1 MPVNLKGEMI
11 STKEAAKELGVTTIR
26 VRALISAGRLP
37 AQKIGRDWIIC
48 RSDLDLVRVR
58 KPGRPPGR
66 ID

>member
-1 MPVNLKGEMI
+1 MSKEQKSEMI
-11 STKEAAKELGVTTIR
+11 STKEAAEELGVTTIR
-26 VRALISAGRLP
+26 VRALIRDGRLP
-37 AQKIGRDWIIC
+37 ALKISRDWIIR